1 MFDCSACDKMC
12 DRCYDI
18 FEKVGPKK
26 PTSTTQRTELNDL
39 KINPGAYPI
48 IFISTFPDSTDLGF
62 AENLANTVYRT
73 LRTVY
78 ELDTKVWKS
87 IIKDSVKGTFTL
99 SVLIDFQ
106 KFVKMDPDVVDTVFG
121 QFPLRMDQWEKRRT
135 TVGENGMHASLGRL
149 MFFEKIHVAKQ
160 ARTLVSEERYLL

>member
-1 MFDCSACDKMC
+1 MDDCSASDTMC
-12 DRCYDI
+12 ERCYDI
-18 FEKVGPKK
+18 FDKVK
-26 PTSTTQRTELNDL
+26 STVRLNDL
-39 KINPGAYPI
+39 KINPGVDPI
-48 IFISTFPDSTDLGF
+48 IFISTFPDSTDLVF

-106 KFVKMDPDVVDTVFG
+106 KLVEIDPDVVDTVFG
-121 QFPLRMDQWEKRRT
+121 QFSLRMGHWEKTRT
-135 TVGENGMHASLGRL
+135 MVGEHGMHASLARL
-149 MFFEKIHVAKQ
+149 MFFENIHVAKQ
-160 ARTLVSEERYLL
+160 ARTLVSEERYLS